1 MNTEMRFVPVGYGN
15 SVCANKILC
24 ILKLKGQVTK
34 RRFAE
39 AKSKNQTIDLTQGR
53 ATRSLLLM
61 DNGKLIEISLKP
73 QTILARLNANK
84 EELLNEA
91 ARQDEEADANGDT
104 DEI

>member
-1 MNTEMRFVPVGYGN
+1 MRFVPVGYGN
-15 SVCANKILC
+15 SVCANKIVC

-39 AKSKNQTIDLTQGR
+39 AKSKNMTIDLTQGR

-61 DNGKLIEISLKP
+61 DNGKLIEIALKP
-73 QTILARLNANK
+73 QTILARLNAR

-91 ARQDEEADANGDT
+91 ARQDEEADANGET

>member
-1 MNTEMRFVPVGYGN
+1 MNTEVRFIPVGYGN

-24 ILKLKGQVTK
+24 VLKLKGLVTK

-39 AKSKNQTIDLTQGR
+39 AKQKNMVIDLTQGR

-61 DNGKLIEISLKP
+61 DNGKLIEVALTA
-73 QTILARLNANK
+73 QTVLARLNAK

-91 ARQDEEADANGDT
+91 ARMDEEADANGET
-104 DEI
+104 EEI